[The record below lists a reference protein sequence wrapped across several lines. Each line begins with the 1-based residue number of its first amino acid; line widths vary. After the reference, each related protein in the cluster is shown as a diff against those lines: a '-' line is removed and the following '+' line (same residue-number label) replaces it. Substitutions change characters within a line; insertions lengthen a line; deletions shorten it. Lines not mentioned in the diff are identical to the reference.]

1 MYSYFAIYHS
11 HPCFTYV
18 FLEFTKIIIATGKC
32 CFGDY
37 LNNLELI
44 DLNGGCSSYLPEYP
58 ISLAGATGIFIDDK
72 IIICG
77 GIDKYMHYHN
87 KCYQLQHENYSF
99 QLVYSMKE
107 KRSYAK
113 SILTQSNMLVTGGNK
128 GINQFIGT
136 AEYIN
141 VQLGNNTAPMP
152 DIQLPKPT
160 SEHAII
166 KMNKTTA
173 F

>member
-1 MYSYFAIYHS
+1 
-11 HPCFTYV
+11 
-18 FLEFTKIIIATGKC
+18 
-32 CFGDY
+32 
-37 LNNLELI
+37 
-44 DLNGGCSSYLPEYP
+44 
-58 ISLAGATGIFIDDK
+58 
-72 IIICG
+72 
-77 GIDKYMHYHN
+77 
-87 KCYQLQHENYSF
+87 
-99 QLVYSMKE
+99 
-107 KRSYAK
+107 
-113 SILTQSNMLVTGGNK
+113 MLVTGGNN

-173 F
+173 FLISGVDGTTAYNYVSNETYYLMSLIQQTYNK